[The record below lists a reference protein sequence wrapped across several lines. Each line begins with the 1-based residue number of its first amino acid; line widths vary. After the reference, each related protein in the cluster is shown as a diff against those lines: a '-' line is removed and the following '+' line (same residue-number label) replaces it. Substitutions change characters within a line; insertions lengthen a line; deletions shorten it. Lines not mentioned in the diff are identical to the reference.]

1 MRSTMYQV
9 DGIVLGIERCQ
20 SRWTELG
27 WVRIALWRC
36 FQTSGNRTGRSAWF
50 LTMAPEH
57 DRGGVLWAK
66 ARLSPSL
73 GRW

>member
-36 FQTSGNRTGRSAWF
+36 FQTSGNSHWPQCLVSDHGA
-50 LTMAPEH
+50 
-57 DRGGVLWAK
+57 
-66 ARLSPSL
+66 
-73 GRW
+73 